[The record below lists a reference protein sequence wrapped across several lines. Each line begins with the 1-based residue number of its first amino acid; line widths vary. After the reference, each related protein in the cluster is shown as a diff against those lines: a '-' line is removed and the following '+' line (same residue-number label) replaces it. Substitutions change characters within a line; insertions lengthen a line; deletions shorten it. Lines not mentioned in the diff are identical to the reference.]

1 MENHIENRVVVTIGG
16 RGYTILAEEGEQY
29 IHKVAKHVD
38 EKVQQMIN
46 EAHLS
51 LTDAAVLTAMNLADD
66 YFKTESISENLRG
79 QLKEYLEEAS
89 RTKMELSET
98 KRALSKLQGK

>member
-1 MENHIENRVVVTIGG
+1 MDNRVVISICG
-16 RGYTILAEEGEQY
+16 RDYTILASEDQQY
-29 IHKVAKHVD
+29 IHKVATYAD
-38 EKVQQMIN
+38 EKIQELMN
-46 EAHLS
+46 ESHLS

-66 YFKTESISENLRG
+66 YFKAEEISENLRG

-98 KRALSKLQGK
+98 KRALSKLQNK